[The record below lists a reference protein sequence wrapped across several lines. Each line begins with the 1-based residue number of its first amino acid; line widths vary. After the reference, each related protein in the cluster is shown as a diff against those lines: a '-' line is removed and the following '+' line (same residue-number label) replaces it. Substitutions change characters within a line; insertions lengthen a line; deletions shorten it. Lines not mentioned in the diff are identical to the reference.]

1 MKFLGETVLVALIF
15 LGGVNCLDSVVI
27 NSNNLQVSF
36 SVPIEDVWTDLSRGK
51 TSIKR
56 LMLFQFYYS
65 RVASLSDVL
74 GTWSFHPVRFVLI
87 INSVN
92 VSSSFKV
99 FVNLTFR
106 SQQNASFTKRKK
118 TALQLVCVK
127 YLLSSFGSLV
137 QGFNRN
143 FFCYKSTDIL

>member
-1 MKFLGETVLVALIF
+1 MCQSVQAFTESSSSMKFLGVTVFVALIS
-15 LGGVNCLDSVVI
+15 LGGVNCSDSVVV
-27 NSNNLQVSF
+27 NTNNLQVSC

-87 INSVN
+87 RV
-92 VSSSFKV
+92 
-99 FVNLTFR
+99 
-106 SQQNASFTKRKK
+106 
-118 TALQLVCVK
+118 
-127 YLLSSFGSLV
+127 
-137 QGFNRN
+137 
-143 FFCYKSTDIL
+143 

>member
-1 MKFLGETVLVALIF
+1 MKFLGVTVLVALIS
-15 LGGVNCLDSVVI
+15 LGGVNCYSV
-27 NSNNLQVSF
+27 SKNNLQVSC

-74 GTWSFHPVRFVLI
+74 GIWSFHPVRFVLI